1 MWFVVWCLYVMV
13 FGPFPKS
20 KKAKAKAYCCVSN
33 HRPHSQFAPLPDTLV
48 DHVSM
53 DEKYGKVMQVC
64 KDRWGLLG
72 SVQLHPPRDGNTS
85 RTASSTI
92 VPSTPPPSVVQTPPA
107 SPARTCGTPPPVDD
121 QDLDDLDDPCALCEF
136 KEGQILVRP
145 VDL

>member
-48 DHVSM
+48 HHVSM

-64 KDRWGLLG
+64 KDCWGLLE
-72 SVQLHPPRDGNTS
+72 SVQLRPPP
-85 RTASSTI
+85 ASST
-92 VPSTPPPSVVQTPPA
+92 VVTSTLQWPSPSVVQTPPA
-107 SPARTCGTPPPVDD
+107 SPARTWCVYFTFATMCKRLEPRFG
-121 QDLDDLDDPCALCEF
+121 
-136 KEGQILVRP
+136 
-145 VDL
+145 